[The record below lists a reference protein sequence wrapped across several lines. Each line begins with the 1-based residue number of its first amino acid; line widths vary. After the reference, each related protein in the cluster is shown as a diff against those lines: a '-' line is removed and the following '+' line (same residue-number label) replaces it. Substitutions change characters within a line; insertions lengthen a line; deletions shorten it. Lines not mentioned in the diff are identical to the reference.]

1 MKLPCEIAVKS
12 VVPAIRALLAREL
25 TETYGM
31 KQGEA
36 ADLLGITQTA
46 VSKYIHHVRGR
57 VLSIE
62 GEKEVKTLIIKTATS
77 LTDGNLDR
85 PSLALRICTTCNLIR
100 KKRLMCKL
108 CKRADPTLN
117 VKKCN
122 LCFLSSCD
130 HLSGRSSEKGAK
142 YKGAK

>member
-1 MKLPCEIAVKS
+1 VKS

-31 KQGEA
+31 KQEKA
-36 ADLLGITQTA
+36 ASLLGITQTA
-46 VSKYIHHVRGR
+46 VSKYLHHVRGR

-62 GEKEVKTLIIKTATS
+62 GEKEVNTLIIKTAAS
-77 LTDGNLDR
+77 LANGNLDR
-85 PSLALRICTTCNLIR
+85 PTLALQICNTCNLIR

-117 VKKCN
+117 IKQCK
-122 LCFLSSCD
+122 LCFISSCGY
-130 HLSGRSSEKGAK
+130 LSRTSSQEKGAEQK
-142 YKGAK
+142 RTQ